1 MKITN
6 ILAWY
11 FLILGFIPN
20 LSAQTITL
28 YSYRQPF
35 LLKPL
40 IESFEEE
47 SGIKINV
54 LFLKTGLKER
64 LQNEGKLSPADLVL
78 TVDIQRVQQ
87 LVDTNLLQPVN
98 SKILQN
104 NVPKEL
110 RHNENLW
117 FALSLRA
124 RVIYASKQN
133 IPKGT
138 IQSYQDLAD
147 PKWRGK
153 ICTRAGKHSYS
164 IGLIS
169 FLIAHNGVQNTK
181 KWLVDVKQNLAR
193 RPQGNDRAQ
202 IKAIYAGECDI
213 SLGNS
218 YYLGV
223 MATNEKDSIQKKWAA
238 SVYPVTPD
246 QNGVGTNMNLSA
258 IALTKYA
265 SHKKEAIRLME
276 FLVSNK
282 AQKIYTQSNHEF
294 PIRENIKLSKFSQNN
309 FGVFKKNLKTIVE
322 IPKHYQQALQILE
335 ETKFDF

>member
-6 ILAWY
+6 ILAW
-11 FLILGFIPN
+11 FFILGFIPS
-20 LSAQTITL
+20 LSATSVTL

-40 IESFEEE
+40 MEAFEKK
-47 SGIKINV
+47 SGVKTNI

-64 LQNEGKLSPADLVL
+64 LQSEGKLSPADLVL

-87 LVDTNLLQPVN
+87 LLDGKLLQPVD
-98 SKILQN
+98 STILQRA
-104 NVPKEL
+104 VPKDL
-110 RHNENLW
+110 RHSDNLW

-133 IPKGT
+133 IPKGA
-138 IQSYQDLAD
+138 IQSYQDIAN

-153 ICTRAGKHSYS
+153 ICSRPGKHSYNL
-164 IGLIS
+164 GLIA

-181 KWLVDVKQNLAR
+181 KWLTDVKQNLAR

-202 IKAIYAGECDI
+202 VKAIYAGECDI

-223 MATNEKDSIQKKWAA
+223 MASNEKDSLQKKWAA
-238 SVYPVTPD
+238 SVYPITPD
-246 QNGVGTNMNLSA
+246 QNGAGTNMNISA

-265 SHKKEAIRLME
+265 PHKKEAIRLME
-276 FLVSNK
+276 FLVSKK
-282 AQKIYTQSNHEF
+282 AQRIYTESNHEF
-294 PIRENIKLSKFSQNN
+294 PIREDTKLSQFTQKN
-309 FGVFKKNLKTIVE
+309 FGSFKKDLKTITK
-322 IPKHYQQALQILE
+322 IPNHYQQALQLLA